1 MAEKQ
6 VNLKESLKKLNDI
19 VGWFEA
25 QEEID
30 VEAGLVKVKEGAS
43 LVKVC
48 KERLSEIE
56 NEFEQI
62 QRDVEGE
69 SGKGS
74 SAKVAPSRAKASKES
89 GEEIDP
95 DNIPF

>member
-1 MAEKQ
+1 MIDRS
-6 VNLKESLKKLNDI
+6 VNLKESLKKLNAI
-19 VGWFEA
+19 IEWFEA
-25 QEEID
+25 QDEID
-30 VEAGLVKVKEGAS
+30 VETGLEKVKEGAT

-48 KERLSEIE
+48 KKRLSEIE

-69 SGKGS
+69 SAKG
-74 SAKVAPSRAKASKES
+74 APVKFVPSRAKASEES
-89 GEEIDP
+89 DDESVA

>member
-1 MAEKQ
+1 MVEKQ

-30 VEAGLVKVKEGAS
+30 VEVGLEKVKEGAS
-43 LVKVC
+43 LVKIC
-48 KERLSEIE
+48 KKRLSEIE

-62 QRDVEGE
+62 QRDVEATG
-69 SGKGS
+69 GKEVK
-74 SAKVAPSRAKASKES
+74 AFVARAKSASAA
-89 GEEIDP
+89 GDGINP
-95 DNIPF
+95 DNVPF